1 MAKRYRVEITRT
13 AERDIE
19 AIYDFIVR
27 DNPTAAREW
36 VGAIERQI
44 STLERSPARCP
55 ITPEAA
61 DLGREYRHLLY
72 GPYRTIF
79 RIEGARVI
87 VVRVIHGARLLTFT
101 LLEES

>member
-19 AIYDFIVR
+19 AIDDFILR
-27 DNPTAAREW
+27 DNPTAARKW
-36 VGAIERQI
+36 VGEVERQI
-44 STLERSPARCP
+44 STLEQSPARCP
-55 ITPEAA
+55 LIPEAA
-61 DLGREYRHLLY
+61 DLSREYRHLLY
-72 GPYRTIF
+72 GPYRTI
-79 RIEGARVI
+79 IKINGSCVI

>member
-13 AERDIE
+13 AERDIV
-19 AIYDFIVR
+19 AIYDFIAG

-36 VGAIERQI
+36 VREIEGQI
-44 STLERSPARCP
+44 STVERSRARCP
-55 ITPEAA
+55 IIPETA
-61 DLGREYRHLLY
+61 DLGREYRHLLD

-79 RIEGARVI
+79 RIEGSRVM